1 MNGWVLM
8 LVVLSGM
15 GVGAAAEP
23 IPPDV
28 QRKLARLDL
37 ARSIRAFAAGTLAH
51 GDCLVGTGA
60 ISQRQAREAMVH
72 GLKELGIDPVV
83 LTNPQ
88 VLKATELLQPQLD
101 DSCALSAIDDA
112 TARQLVADE
121 L

>member
-8 LVVLSGM
+8 LVVLSGV

-60 ISQRQAREAMVH
+60 ISSSKPARRWFT
-72 GLKELGIDPVV
+72 G
-83 LTNPQ
+83 
-88 VLKATELLQPQLD
+88 
-101 DSCALSAIDDA
+101 
-112 TARQLVADE
+112 
-121 L
+121 